1 MQHLKKNIQ
10 CYFSQNTKRDYTGEL
25 NSKEYGT
32 DSFRKPHLMQEKLS
46 FNFFFFFFGKT
57 KFMMLTYEKVVFITY
72 SFLKYLEMLIFLIF
86 CLVVHPV

>member
-1 MQHLKKNIQ
+1 
-10 CYFSQNTKRDYTGEL
+10 
-25 NSKEYGT
+25 
-32 DSFRKPHLMQEKLS
+32 MQEKLS

-57 KFMMLTYEKVVFITY
+57 KFIMLTYEKVVFITY